1 MNAMVQPVLNHRR
14 RAGAARSLRN
24 GLALSAL
31 VHMGMVAAVIAWGLR
46 EDPPRPPVYRIE
58 MVGAPAGTRQAG
70 VVTPKPAET
79 VESKA
84 NAPSGAEQLPAE
96 KTLPVKKAPPKAT
109 PKATPNPTRT
119 RDVGTK
125 SATPTKTAAPPK
137 AGSGR
142 DAGKGTDVRNI
153 ALAGIEFPFPGYLTN
168 IMRQIT
174 IAYAPQR
181 TSATLVAEVKFVI
194 RRDGSVVDIEVV
206 KSSGNRLFDLE
217 AKGTIESVGAVKA
230 FGPLPT
236 GWNDDVLVVYFTF
249 DYALRPT

>member
-1 MNAMVQPVLNHRR
+1 MVQPVLITRR
-14 RAGAARSLRN
+14 RAGAARSLRS

-31 VHMGMVAAVIAWGLR
+31 VHVGMVAAIVAWGLR

-58 MVGAPAGTRQAG
+58 MVGAPAGVRQAG

-79 VESKA
+79 VANKA
-84 NAPSGAEQLPAE
+84 EAPSGAEQLPAE
-96 KTLPVKKAPPKAT
+96 KTMPVKKAPAKAT
-109 PKATPNPTRT
+109 PKATPSPTRT
-119 RDVGTK
+119 REVGTK
-125 SATPTKTAAPPK
+125 AATPAKTAAPPQ

-142 DAGKGTDVRNI
+142 EGGKGTDVRNI
-153 ALAGIEFPFPGYLTN
+153 ALAGIDFPFPGYLSN

-181 TSATLVAEVKFVI
+181 SSANLVAEVKFLI
-194 RRDGSVVDIEVV
+194 RRDGSVTDIEVV

-230 FGPLPT
+230 FGPLPN